1 MAETYERYLV
11 PALFAPYAADLAS
24 RVATSRPDTI
34 LELAAGTGVLTHR
47 LGRACHG
54 ARVTATDLNPAM
66 VDYASARV
74 TTATWQQADATDL
87 PFEADSFDV
96 VVCQF
101 GVMFFPDKQQAF
113 REVARVLKPG
123 GRFVCNIWDVIER
136 NDFAAAVAAGVE
148 KAFPDDPPTFLSRVP
163 YGYTDALRVAADLE
177 GGGLRLDE
185 RLTVALTGHAPSAV
199 DLATGFCYG
208 TPLRMAI
215 DQRGAI
221 DVAVRVI
228 AAEMT
233 ARLGAGPVE
242 GALTAQVVTAAPSA
256 LTTH

>member
-24 RVATSRPDTI
+24 RVAASRPDTI

-136 NDFAAAVAAGVE
+136 NDL
-148 KAFPDDPPTFLSRVP
+148 PPRWRRGWRRPSQT
-163 YGYTDALRVAADLE
+163 TLR
-177 GGGLRLDE
+177 RS
-185 RLTVALTGHAPSAV
+185 SAV
-199 DLATGFCYG
+199 FPTD
-208 TPLRMAI
+208 TPTPSEWRPTW
-215 DQRGAI
+215 
-221 DVAVRVI
+221 RVGGCVW
-228 AAEMT
+228 T
-233 ARLGAGPVE
+233 SG
-242 GALTAQVVTAAPSA
+242 
-256 LTTH
+256 